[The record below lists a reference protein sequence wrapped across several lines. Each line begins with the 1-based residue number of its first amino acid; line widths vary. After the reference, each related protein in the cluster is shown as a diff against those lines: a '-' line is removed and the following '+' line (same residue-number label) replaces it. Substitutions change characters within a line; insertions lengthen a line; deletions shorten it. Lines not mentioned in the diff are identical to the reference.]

1 MRKQM
6 QRGEADRFI
15 SLFESNSGWGAVV
28 SGLAGIR
35 EVLLPFGWKTR
46 EELVASLAATFPWAA
61 DARSDAVSD
70 EAAARLT
77 RYFHGDEVD
86 FRDLPLDLSL
96 FTTFQAAVYR
106 VVAAIPYGKVMT
118 YREVAVAAG
127 KAGAAR
133 GIGGAMAR
141 NPVPVIIPCHRVV
154 GSSGSMTGYSASGGI
169 TSKLWLLRL
178 EGVHLTPRG
187 RIERA

>member
-15 SLFESNSGWGAVV
+15 SLFESRSGWGAVV
-28 SGLAGIR
+28 SGMAGIR
-35 EVLLPFGWKTR
+35 EVLLPFGWETR
-46 EELVASLAATFPWAA
+46 AKLVASLAAIFPWAA
-61 DARSDAVSD
+61 DARPDAVSD

-77 RYFHGDEVD
+77 RYFRGEAVD
-86 FRDLPLDLSL
+86 FTDLPLDLSP
-96 FTTFQAAVYR
+96 FTPFQAAVYR

-118 YREVAVAAG
+118 YREVAIAAG
-127 KAGAAR
+127 NPGAAR

-154 GSSGSMTGYSASGGI
+154 GSSGSMTGYSAPGGI

-178 EGVHLTPRG
+178 EGVLLTPRG
-187 RIERA
+187 RIDRT